1 MKNKIILLFGLCLF
15 ILFSLYAQTPN
26 RSKLK
31 VYEDSMQLIKFMK
44 EDPTAFAQNILP
56 IKLADKSYF
65 IKGFYS
71 GLRLMDNEVVDSI
84 YRNYKANMPDT
95 STVIPYASVYVI
107 GDKATIDFIFNPMIS
122 ASKKDVPLLKEI
134 ISTKNIDKK
143 FLLSKKNKKF
153 LEMYSYRITVNGK
166 VLIDWKNLVATSKK
180 TLYETSLHYN
190 GRQVS
195 MTSYGYLYSLGTVSL
210 NKVNDQMLLE
220 IKNEKT
226 GWLYDSYN
234 ITRVTKA
241 PNGSVF
247 VNPNLHES
255 FSTSENKNIVKKK

>member
-1 MKNKIILLFGLCLF
+1 MKNKIILLFGLCPF
-15 ILFSLYAQTPN
+15 IYFSLDAQTPN

-56 IKLADKSYF
+56 IRLADKSYF
-65 IKGFYS
+65 IKGFYT
-71 GLRLMDNEVVDSI
+71 GLRLMDNELVDSV

-107 GDKATIDFIFNPMIS
+107 GDKVTIDFIFNPMIS
-122 ASKKDVPLLKEI
+122 ASQKWGIPLLKERTL
-134 ISTKNIDKK
+134 SKNIDKN
-143 FLLSKKNKKF
+143 LLPSKKNEKF

-166 VLIDWKNLVATSKK
+166 VLTDWKNLVATSNK
-180 TLYETSLHYN
+180 TLYETTVSYN
-190 GRQVS
+190 VTNL
-195 MTSYGYLYSLGTVSL
+195 TSYGYLYSLGIVSL

-220 IKNEKT
+220 IKNERT

-247 VNPNLHES
+247 LNTNLHES
-255 FSTSENKNIVKKK
+255 LSTSENKNIVKKK

>member
-1 MKNKIILLFGLCLF
+1 MKNKIILLFGICLL
-15 ILFSLYAQTPN
+15 ILSSLAAQTPN
-26 RSKLK
+26 RSQQKI
-31 VYEDSMQLIKFMK
+31 YEDSMQFIRFMK
-44 EDPTAFAQNILP
+44 EDPSAFAQNILP
-56 IKLADKSYF
+56 IRLTDKSYF
-65 IKGFYS
+65 IKGFYT
-71 GLRLMDNEVVDSI
+71 GLRLMDNELVDSV

-107 GDKATIDFIFNPMIS
+107 GDKVTIDFIFNPMIS
-122 ASKKDVPLLKEI
+122 ASQKWGIPLLKERTL
-134 ISTKNIDKK
+134 SNNDKN
-143 FLLSKKNKKF
+143 LLPSKKNEKF
-153 LEMYSYRITVNGK
+153 LKMYSYRITVNGK
-166 VLIDWKNLVATSKK
+166 VLIDWKNLVATSNK
-180 TLYETSLHYN
+180 TLYETTVSYN
-190 GRQVS
+190 GTNL
-195 MTSYGYLYSLGTVSL
+195 TSDGYLYSLGTVSL

-255 FSTSENKNIVKKK
+255 LSTSENKNIVKKK